1 MLNVTTVKTDDNP
14 YPYTSE
20 EIKVLI
26 DLLPVGV
33 SILDSDRKIIAMNKA
48 LETILGYSHE
58 QLLNGAYK
66 NRKYFNADNSEMSPD
81 DFPIVRAIREQN
93 IILNYE
99 IKVVSEDGSEI
110 WLNISASPLQ
120 AQSGTCIVITTD
132 ITTKKKLEKDL
143 QQSETLFSEF
153 LKYAPA
159 YIYIKDKNM
168 KLVKISKSME
178 ELLGKPS
185 HELIGKDSYDLVP
198 SEFAKSAISD
208 DKKVLRDGLL
218 VKREESINNKI
229 YMTTKFPIVIDDS
242 LDSYLAGYS
251 VDITELKKT
260 EESLQNKIAEITQLN
275 QYMIGRELAMIE
287 LKKKVA
293 ELEKKLSECK

>member
-1 MLNVTTVKTDDNP
+1 MLNIPTVKTDDNP
-14 YPYTSE
+14 YSYSSE

-26 DLLPVGV
+26 DLLPVGI

-48 LETILGYSHE
+48 LEVILGYSHE

-66 NRKYFNADNSEMSPD
+66 NRRYFNENNSEMTPD
-81 DFPIVRAIREQN
+81 DFPSARAIREQK
-93 IILNYE
+93 IISNYE
-99 IKVVSEDGSEI
+99 IKVLSEDGSEI

-120 AQSGTCIVITTD
+120 KQYGTCIVITTD

-143 QQSETLFSEF
+143 LQSEKIFSEF

-159 YIYIKDKNM
+159 YIYIKDKDM
-168 KLVKISKSME
+168 KLLKISKSME
-178 ELLGKPS
+178 ELLGKPLC
-185 HELIGKDSYDLVP
+185 ELIGKDSYDLLP
-198 SEFAKSAISD
+198 SEFAKSAIAD
-208 DKKVLRDGLL
+208 DKKVLSDGFP
-218 VKREESINNKI
+218 VKREESINNRI
-229 YMTTKFPIVIDDS
+229 YMTTKFPIKITEF

-251 VDITELKKT
+251 IDITELKKT

-287 LKKKVA
+287 LKKKIA
-293 ELEKKLSECK
+293 DLEKKLSEAI